1 MTLEFAVDYDHK
13 LQVLMRKSM
22 LDEKYKY
29 YFYSS
34 YFRYD
39 TDVLRDSWNQ
49 LQMVSVKDDE
59 VIGLLGAYIDR
70 ETRNITDLYAINFSD
85 INYTFSKDF
94 RRFLTD
100 LFDKYSFNK
109 VSFKV
114 IKGNGA
120 EKMYDKYIDKYNGR
134 IVGYRKNEV
143 MLTDGKYYDDKLYEI
158 TKEDYLKSK
167 GGNA

>member
-1 MTLEFAVDYDHK
+1 MTLEFAVEHDHK
-13 LQVLMRKSM
+13 LQTLMRKAM

-39 TDVLRDSWNQ
+39 TDVPRDSWNH
-49 LQMVSVKDDE
+49 LQMVSVKGNE
-59 VIGLLGAYIDR
+59 IIGLLGAYIDR
-70 ETRNITDLYAINFSD
+70 ETRNVTDLYAINFSN

-94 RRFLTD
+94 RTFLTD
-100 LFDKYSFNK
+100 LFDKYCFNK

-114 IKGNGA
+114 IKGNDA
-120 EKMYDKYIDKYNGR
+120 EKMYDKYIKKYNGR
-134 IVGYRKNEV
+134 VVGFRRNEIV
-143 MLTDGKYYDDKLYEI
+143 LLDGKFYDDKIYEI

-167 GGNA
+167 VK

>member
-13 LQVLMRKSM
+13 LSVLMRKAM
-22 LDEKYKY
+22 LDEKYKF
-29 YFYSS
+29 YFCSS

-39 TDVLRDSWNQ
+39 TDVPKDSWNH
-49 LQMVSVKDDE
+49 LQMVSVKDNE

-70 ETRNITDLYAINFSD
+70 ETRNVTDLYAINFFD

-94 RRFLTD
+94 RKFLAE
-100 LFDKYSFNK
+100 LFDKYGFNK

-114 IKGNGA
+114 IKGNDA
-120 EKMYDKYIDKYNGR
+120 EKMYDKYIEKYNGR
-134 IVGYRKNEV
+134 VVGYRKNEI
-143 MLTDGKYYDDKLYEI
+143 MLSDGQYYDDKLYEI

-167 GGNA
+167 GAL